1 MFYLKRAAFQYGLK
15 MTDGR
20 KTKRVVPGD
29 TKGDKAKLD
38 KEWTQI
44 SRIID
49 KRKNGEY
56 SNSEMKKLK
65 Y

>member
-1 MFYLKRAAFQYGLK
+1 

-20 KTKRVVPGD
+20 KTKRLPGD
-29 TKGDKAKLD
+29 DTKKLESKNKVKLD

-44 SRIID
+44 SKLID
-49 KRKNGEY
+49 KRKQGG
-56 SNSEMKKLK
+56 SSGLSDSKKLK

>member
-1 MFYLKRAAFQYGLK
+1 

-20 KTKRVVPGD
+20 KTKKVAPD
-29 TKGDKAKLD
+29 TKTEKARIE

-56 SNSEMKKLK
+56 SNSDIKKIK

>member
-1 MFYLKRAAFQYGLK
+1 MA
-15 MTDGR
+15 DGR
-20 KTKRVVPGD
+20 KTRRIPGD
-29 TKGDKAKLD
+29 NKNDKTKLD

-44 SRIID
+44 SKIID

-56 SNSEMKKLK
+56 SGEYKKPK

>member
-1 MFYLKRAAFQYGLK
+1 MG
-15 MTDGR
+15 DGR
-20 KTKRVVPGD
+20 KTKRMAPENK
-29 TKGDKAKLD
+29 TEKARID

-56 SNSEMKKLK
+56 SNSDMKKLK